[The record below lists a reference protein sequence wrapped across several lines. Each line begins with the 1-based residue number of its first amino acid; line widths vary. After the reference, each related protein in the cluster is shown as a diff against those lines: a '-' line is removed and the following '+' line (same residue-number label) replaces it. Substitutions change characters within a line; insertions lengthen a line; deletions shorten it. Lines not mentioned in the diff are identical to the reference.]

1 MKKYV
6 LLNLVII
13 AGLVFYL
20 VINASSKTIDE
31 RILVFN
37 SSILYEMN
45 KNLDSAIAV
54 IENSYKKYSGDYLFN
69 VRLGWL
75 YYSIGKF
82 EKSLEY
88 YNKAISI
95 EPKNIESQVGATYP
109 LAKMEKQAEIIQRY
123 QTILKM
129 DPMNYTANLYLGQ
142 IYLLKEKYTQAKELI
157 QKAQEQY
164 PSYIEPNISLG
175 WTYFYLGDKLKAKEH
190 FIYALMLNSEN
201 ESAKEGL
208 ALVD

>member
-6 LLNLVII
+6 IINLIII
-13 AGLVFYL
+13 AGLIFYL
-20 VINASSKTIDE
+20 VINANSKSVDE

-37 SSILYEMN
+37 SSISYETN
-45 KNLDSAIAV
+45 GNLDSAIAI
-54 IENSYKKYSGDYLFN
+54 IENSYQKFSSEYLFN
-69 VRLGWL
+69 IRLGWL
-75 YYSIGKF
+75 YYSTGKF

-88 YNKAISI
+88 YNKSISI
-95 EPKNIESQVGATYP
+95 EPKNIESQIGATYP
-109 LAKMEKQAEIIQRY
+109 LAEMGKQPEIIQRY

-129 DPMNYTANLYLGQ
+129 DPMNYSANLYLGQ
-142 IYLLKEKYTQAKELI
+142 IYLLAGDYTQAKGLI
-157 QKAQEQY
+157 EKAQEQY

-175 WTYFYLGDKLKAKEH
+175 WTYYYLGDKLKAKEH

>member
-6 LLNLVII
+6 IINLIII
-13 AGLVFYL
+13 AGLIFYL
-20 VINASSKTIDE
+20 VINANSKSVDE

-37 SSILYEMN
+37 SSISYETN
-45 KNLDSAIAV
+45 GNLDSAIAI
-54 IENSYKKYSGDYLFN
+54 IENSYQKFSSEYLFN
-69 VRLGWL
+69 IRLGWL
-75 YYSIGKF
+75 YYSTGKF

-88 YNKAISI
+88 YNKSISI
-95 EPKNIESQVGATYP
+95 EPKNIESQIGATYP
-109 LAKMEKQAEIIQRY
+109 LAEMGKQPEIIQRY

-129 DPMNYTANLYLGQ
+129 DPMNYSANLYLGQ
-142 IYLLKEKYTQAKELI
+142 IYLLAGDYTQAKGLI
-157 QKAQEQY
+157 EKAQEQY

-175 WTYFYLGDKLKAKEH
+175 WTYYYLGDKIKAKEH